1 MQNCW
6 IHLSSH
12 LHTRGVN
19 GNMNTTYDI
28 DPVKEV
34 RRIREEQ
41 AKDLNFDIHAIVQN
55 AIRRQADNSERLV
68 DLRKKKIHS

>member
-1 MQNCW
+1 
-6 IHLSSH
+6 
-12 LHTRGVN
+12 
-19 GNMNTTYDI
+19 MNTTYDI